1 MAKTSSE
8 EEVVNFLNSL
18 ELGKYEAEAYLA
30 LIKHGPQNYKGLIE
44 LSGVPYG
51 KIYSTLKTLDNKG
64 WVKTTDQRP
73 KIFYAVDPEIPLRNG
88 INKIRNIVYD
98 LEESFQRIT
107 PRLKTLYNHS
117 HKKVIG

>member
-1 MAKTSSE
+1 MAKTSNE
-8 EEVVNFLNSL
+8 EDVVNFLNRL
-18 ELGKYEAEAYLA
+18 KLGKYEAEAYLT
-30 LIKHGPQNYKGLIE
+30 LIRHGPQNYKGLIE

-64 WVKTTDQRP
+64 WVKTMDQRP
-73 KIFYAVDPEIPLRNG
+73 KIFCAVDPEIPLRDG
-88 INKIRNIVYD
+88 INKIRNMVNE